1 MSQLPSETNY
11 PLLDSSRHWDA
22 YVKFLLYGNE
32 KIPVPRTLRIFNKV
46 GDAYGFLTDVAYV
59 VDFDKNIEFMLSA
72 SIYCN
77 SDGILNDDNYEY
89 ETVGF
94 PFMKQL
100 GKVIYEYEVNRERAR
115 QPDLSKF
122 KLLYDK

>member
-1 MSQLPSETNY
+1 M
-11 PLLDSSRHWDA
+11 
-22 YVKFLLYGNE
+22 
-32 KIPVPRTLRIFNKV
+32 
-46 GDAYGFLTDVAYV
+46 
-59 VDFDKNIEFMLSA
+59 VDFDKNIEFMLCA

-100 GKVIYEYEVNRERAR
+100 GKVIHEYEVNRERAR